1 MPNQVWPL
9 KESNK
14 KKEPIGCARSNGFFA
29 RISPTSSGFASRKKI
44 RYDRGNKTDATIFDK
59 YPNTQDLFSE
69 SRSMIGILVD
79 RPSVATN
86 IPILQ
91 LLVNQKTNLFKN
103 VTLLA
108 EHSIDGQEH
117 ELHSYDE
124 FKQYYNGKGSEL
136 GE

>member
-1 MPNQVWPL
+1 M
-9 KESNK
+9 
-14 KKEPIGCARSNGFFA
+14 CDSNGFFA
-29 RISPTSSGFASRKKI
+29 GISPTSKGFAISKKI